1 MKSKLLALLALCGI
15 CVARDRG
22 DGVEVGPAPPIKGL
36 YAAVAGEKDAA
47 AVAKE
52 RHDRSQL
59 AGEFRRKVEVLTAEE
74 IAAVKAILAKHPDK
88 PAPAPAKPAPVPSK

>member
-1 MKSKLLALLALCGI
+1 MKTKLLALLALCSM
-15 CVARDRG
+15 CFAAD
-22 DGVEVGPAPPIKGL
+22 PPKQ
-36 YAAVAGEKDAA
+36 DAA
-47 AVAKE
+47 AIAKE

-88 PAPAPAKPAPVPSK
+88 VAPVPAKPAPKP